1 LSRPCLGIYGGTFD
15 PPHLGHLI
23 LAEAAADQLHLK
35 QVLFIP
41 AADPPHK
48 GTLRTPA
55 FHRLAMVERAIAGN
69 PRFVLSR
76 VDMDRPGPH
85 YSVDMLRLL
94 SQEYPHTEFVFLIG
108 SDSLRNLPTWSRPAQ
123 LIELAR
129 LGVMRRPGVD
139 FELEPLEQQI
149 PGIRERLLWI
159 EAPQIE
165 ISASAVA
172 AQIADGK
179 SVRYQVTDAVRAYI
193 EEHELYRKG
202 TDE

>member
-1 LSRPCLGIYGGTFD
+1 MSRPCLGIYGGTFD

-23 LAEAAADQLHLK
+23 LAETAADQLHLR

-48 GTLRTPA
+48 GTPRTPA

-69 PRFVLSR
+69 PHFLLSR
-76 VDMDRPGPH
+76 MDMDRPGPH

-94 SQEYPHTEFVFLIG
+94 HLEYPNTDLVFLIG
-108 SDSLRNLPTWSRPAQ
+108 SDSLRDLPTWSRPTQ

-129 LGVMRRPGVD
+129 LGVMRRPGAEVEVD
-139 FELEPLEQQI
+139 QLEQQI

-159 EAPQIE
+159 EAPHIE
-165 ISASAVA
+165 ISASVIA
-172 AQIADGK
+172 ARIADGK
-179 SVRYQVTDAVRAYI
+179 SVRYQVTDAVCAYI

-202 TDE
+202 SHE